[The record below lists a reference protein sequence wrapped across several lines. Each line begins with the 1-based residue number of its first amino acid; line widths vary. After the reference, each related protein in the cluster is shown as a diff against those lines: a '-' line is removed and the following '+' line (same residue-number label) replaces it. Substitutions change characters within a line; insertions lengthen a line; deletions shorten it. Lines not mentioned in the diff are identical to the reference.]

1 MKLVDDWKSCWRWF
15 STQAMAWAIAIQG
28 AWELCP
34 PDLRVGVP
42 PKLVT
47 VITLV
52 LLVLGLVGRLVKQGD
67 KP

>member
-1 MKLVDDWKSCWRWF
+1 MVDDARNAWKWF
-15 STQAMAWAIAIQG
+15 SVHAMAWAIAIQG

-34 PDLRVGVP
+34 PDLRAGVP

-67 KP
+67 SK